1 MHFQDM
7 SFFTALEGISPWEV
21 MGTSGSSFHSIS
33 SVIPESAPMPR
44 GSAWPDDIIIC
55 RCYSLQGQ
63 VIHILHLK
71 AIFQLRPNGMTFA
84 EWTKLKSTRIYWA
97 GNMWPGLSVMSE
109 LRRKTAWTRPQRRSQ
124 YSLADEMKTKK
135 TIREFYGH
143 SHPPVVLLCAQHL
156 DLLFYVWGVFHLLNL
171 DEK

>member
-7 SFFTALEGISPWEV
+7 SFFTALQGISPWEV
-21 MGTSGSSFHSIS
+21 MCTSGSSLHSIS
-33 SVIPESAPMPR
+33 PLIPESAPLPR

-71 AIFQLRPNGMTFA
+71 TIFLLRPNEMTFA

-97 GNMWPGLSVMSE
+97 GNMWPGPSVMSE
-109 LRRKTAWTRPQRRSQ
+109 LPRKTAWALPQRRSR
-124 YSLADEMKTKK
+124 YSLAEEMKTKK
-135 TIREFYGH
+135 TVREFDGDACL
-143 SHPPVVLLCAQHL
+143 PVVLLCAQHL
-156 DLLFYVWGVFHLLNL
+156 DLLCYVWWVFHLLNL